1 MSRKPYNHRARLE
14 RYYRAMLRSNHVAV
28 IDIDASELQTLI
40 NWKNATAITS
50 NSRSAVVDAIT
61 DIPHRWCIYLA
72 ALCSDQHGQHYMKS
86 TEVAP
91 QGIYLVSQLRDVIE
105 TYIIQLRDGC
115 NPNHL
120 HGMGWIA
127 IPDTITLDE
136 TRAAR
141 LFETF
146 GAWPKQEAA

>member
-1 MSRKPYNHRARLE
+1 MSRKPHNHRARLE

-40 NWKNATAITS
+40 NWKNATVITS
-50 NSRSAVVDAIT
+50 NNRHAVVNAIT

-72 ALCSDQHGQHYMKS
+72 ALCCDQNGTRYMKS

-91 QGIYLVSQLRDVIE
+91 QGNYLASQLEDVTE
-105 TYIIQLRDGC
+105 TYIVQLRASC

-120 HGMGWIA
+120 ASMGWIA
-127 IPDTITLDE
+127 IPNAITLDE
-136 TRAAR
+136 AQAAK

-146 GAWPKQEAA
+146 GAWPMQEAA